1 MVFIVTALKIE
12 AEPLIEHFKLK
23 KDMDIHCFSVYRNS
37 DITLII
43 SGVGKVKSAMA
54 TMYLLS
60 THQTTLQDVLLNIG
74 FCGTNNIKYSLGTM
88 VAVNK
93 VTDMDT
99 KRDYYPDVFIK
110 ESIPF
115 ANLCCYSRPV
125 AQNMVQ
131 EEKEVFCDMES
142 AGIMEAS
149 KKFYYAH
156 QVILLKIVSD
166 YLNPEKLDKL
176 SLKNFVKKSTP
187 LIEKIIKNAVQLN
200 SSFKG
205 VSLDENEKSLLD
217 TISQNLK
224 FSKTMG
230 KMLFKNAVQAKAKGI
245 DVYNKIYS
253 FLNIEVNSKLEG
265 KKIFEE
271 IQQKLK

>member
-12 AEPLIEHFKLK
+12 AEPLIEHFNLK
-23 KDMDIHCFSVYRNS
+23 KDMDIHLFPVYRNP

-54 TMYLLS
+54 VTYLLS

-74 FCGTNNIKYSLGTM
+74 FCGTNNRKYSVGTM

-99 KRDYYPDVFIK
+99 NIDYYPDVFIK
-110 ESIPF
+110 ENIPF
-115 ANLCCYSRPV
+115 AGLCCYSRPV
-125 AQNMVQ
+125 AQDMVQ

-156 QVILLKIVSD
+156 QVILLKIISD
-166 YLNPEKLDKL
+166 YLNPEKLDKFQ
-176 SLKNFVKKSTP
+176 LKNFIKKSMP
-187 LIEKIIKNAVQLN
+187 LIEKIIQNAVYLN
-200 SSFKG
+200 NSFKG
-205 VSLDENEKSLLD
+205 MWLDENEISLID
-217 TISQNLK
+217 TVSQNLR
-224 FSKTMG
+224 FSKTME
-230 KMLFKNAVQAKAKGI
+230 KMLFKNAVQAKVKGI
-245 DVYNKIYS
+245 DVCKTIYP
-253 FLNIEVNSKLEG
+253 FLETKVNSKLEG
-265 KKIFEE
+265 KRIFEK
-271 IQQKLK
+271 IQQQLK

>member
-23 KDMDIHCFSVYRNS
+23 KDMNINLFPVYRNPE
-37 DITLII
+37 ITLII

-54 TMYLLS
+54 VTYLLS
-60 THQTTLQDVLLNIG
+60 THQTSLQDVLLNIG
-74 FCGTNNIKYSLGTM
+74 FCGTNSRKYSVGTM

-99 KRDYYPDVFIK
+99 NIDYYPDVFIK

-115 ANLCCYSRPV
+115 AGLCCYSRPV
-125 AQNMVQ
+125 AQDMVQ

-149 KKFYYAH
+149 KKFYFAH
-156 QVILLKIVSD
+156 QVILLKIISD
-166 YLNPEKLDKL
+166 YLNPEKRDKL
-176 SLKNFVKKSTP
+176 QLKNFVKKSIP
-187 LIEKIIKNAVQLN
+187 LIEKIIENALYLN
-200 SSFKG
+200 SSFKE
-205 VSLDENEKSLLD
+205 VSLDENEISLID
-217 TISQNLK
+217 TVSQNLRS
-224 FSKTMG
+224 SKTME
-230 KMLFKNAVQAKAKGI
+230 KMLFKNALQAKAKGV
-245 DVYNKIYS
+245 DVYKTICS
-253 FLNIEVNSKLEG
+253 FFDIKANSKSEG
-265 KKIFEE
+265 KKIFEK